1 MATAGV
7 TGNQFNATAA
17 INPAATTTS
26 TDSTTLANNFQSFLL
41 MLTTQLQNQN
51 PLDPLDTNQFT
62 QQLVQFSQVEQLLKS
77 NQQLEALVSLQKTAQ
92 NTQAL
97 GFIGATVVVDGSS
110 ATLPNAG
117 TATWGF
123 NVAKPSAGTI
133 TITNPAGQTV
143 YSSNYT
149 LQAGVQQFTW
159 DGKGKDGT
167 QWPPGQY
174 KMTVTAKDALGNP
187 VAVSTEVQGVVDSVD
202 VSSTPPVLMIGGE
215 EFTVD
220 KVKRIVRP
228 TS

>member
-7 TGNQFNATAA
+7 TGTQFNATAA
-17 INPAATTTS
+17 VNTAATMTS

-97 GFIGATVVVDGSS
+97 GFVGATVVVDGSS

-123 NVAKPSAGTI
+123 NVAKPSSGTI

-202 VSSTPPVLMIGGE
+202 VSSTPPLLMIGSE